1 MLGRTY
7 SIGYEPDLED
17 TLFTKPRSKL
27 LSPANRWAVW
37 YPLQRSKKFQTL
49 PADHQRRI
57 LAEHGS
63 LAKRYGAGGH
73 AADVRLACHGLDK
86 NDNDFIVGL
95 LGPNLHPLSAVVQEM
110 RKTEQTAQYLDSLGP
125 FFVGKAV
132 VAGEAVTTRPRL
144 RRAARRIV
152 RRPRRPRRRRLVP
165 RQRLPRLAR
174 AARDESADREALR
187 ARRRREPDQRPHAR
201 VHQGAAARARRA
213 RPRAADLLGQPQLA
227 PAARGHRRADGA
239 RRRAPRARVRHEHVQ
254 LLQRLPPLSRGSVR
268 SRERRARRAAL
279 RQAARAVQ
287 PPRRSSKR

>member
-1 MLGRTY
+1 MSERPASTVAAEEPGPLDLAEKGRRGGQEISLDRRLYMKFTAFGRCADPHAAITALAEDGVEGALYLDANDPQGIGIIVTAEDPGYFVTTLRTLFNHRPFTDFTHKAEFDMLGRTY

-27 LSPANRWAVW
+27 LNPAHHWAVW

-95 LGPNLHPLSAVVQEM
+95 LGSNLHPLSAVVQEM

-125 FFVGKAV
+125 FFVGKA
-132 VAGEAVTTRPRL
+132 AW
-144 RRAARRIV
+144 
-152 RRPRRPRRRRLVP
+152 
-165 RQRLPRLAR
+165 
-174 AARDESADREALR
+174 
-187 ARRRREPDQRPHAR
+187 
-201 VHQGAAARARRA
+201 
-213 RPRAADLLGQPQLA
+213 
-227 PAARGHRRADGA
+227 
-239 RRRAPRARVRHEHVQ
+239 
-254 LLQRLPPLSRGSVR
+254 
-268 SRERRARRAAL
+268 
-279 RQAARAVQ
+279 QAKA
-287 PPRRSSKR
+287 